1 MKMMMNG
8 GAQLNGV
15 HHATAVAIGAD
26 ATGGAAGK
34 TLVAPAPPPAAP
46 APVAT
51 AVASVAQPSDELELI
66 RTRSASLARPPL
78 VICGPSGVG
87 KGTLIGRLVA
97 DFPRHFGF
105 SVSHTTRG
113 PRPGEVDGVSYHFTT
128 REAMEP
134 MVAKGLFL
142 EHAEVHGN
150 MYGTSA
156 AAVLDV
162 CSGEAAAA
170 SAAAGVAATA
180 AATAAPSSPSRHNAG
195 RVCVLDIDV
204 QGAAQLKRSPL
215 GDKALFLFIAPPSL
229 EELER
234 RLRGRGTETED
245 RIARRLA
252 GAKAELDKSAEPG
265 FFDQVIVNDDLDGA
279 YAALLR
285 AVEARAPPGTLP
297 GGAVADAEAKAEA
310 GRQARRAQQQ
320 QQAAAAAAAAASAA
334 VTAAS
339 TNPPAT
345 PAPASA
351 PQQPEQQRP
360 QQQQPQQQQSTRA
373 YLKAADVDGALRD
386 ALLALAAERPA
397 EPLRFLAQHLVGQAD
412 ARQQQQKQ

>member
-1 MKMMMNG
+1 MKMMTMNG
-8 GAQLNGV
+8 NQQ
-15 HHATAVAIGAD
+15 HHHEVLATAVAIGAD
-26 ATGGAAGK
+26 ATGGK
-34 TLVAPAPPPAAP
+34 LVAPVVAEPAPAAVAPPAA
-46 APVAT
+46 ADNDN
-51 AVASVAQPSDELELI
+51 ASFSAFSDELELI
-66 RTRSASLARPPL
+66 RQRSASLTRPPL

-97 DFPRHFGF
+97 DHPRHFGF
-105 SVSHTTRG
+105 SVSHTTRQ
-113 PRPGEVDGVSYHFTT
+113 PRPGEVDGVSYFFTT

-134 MVAKGLFL
+134 MVSKGLFL

-162 CSGEAAAA
+162 CSGGGGAVDAAA
-170 SAAAGVAATA
+170 SS
-180 AATAAPSSPSRHNAG
+180 APAQPPLLNDDA

-215 GDKALFLFIAPPSL
+215 GDKALFVFVAPPSL

-252 GAKAELDKSAEPG
+252 GARAELSKAEEPG
-265 FFDQVIVNDDLDGA
+265 FFDEVIVNDDLDAA

-285 AVEARAPPGTLP
+285 AVASRAPAGTLP
-297 GGAVADAEAKAEA
+297 AGAVEDAEAKAEA
-310 GRQARRAQQQ
+310 AKQQRE
-320 QQAAAAAAAAASAA
+320 QQAAAAAVAAATAAAAGAAA
-334 VTAAS
+334 VATSA
-339 TNPPAT
+339 PPAT
-345 PAPASA
+345 PAPAA
-351 PQQPEQQRP
+351 L
-360 QQQQPQQQQSTRA
+360 QQQQQQASVPVVSSSSSQSVRA
-373 YLKAADVDGALRD
+373 YLEQANVDAALRD

-397 EPLRFLAQHLVGQAD
+397 DPLRFLAQHLIGQAD
-412 ARQQQQKQ
+412 ARQQQRQQQK